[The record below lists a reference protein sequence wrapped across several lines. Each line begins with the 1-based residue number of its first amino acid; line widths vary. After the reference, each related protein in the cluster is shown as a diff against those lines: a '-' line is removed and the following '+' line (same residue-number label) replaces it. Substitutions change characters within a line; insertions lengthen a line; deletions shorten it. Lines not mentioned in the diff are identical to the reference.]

1 MSKNRKI
8 FSTQGKMLSTKLV
21 SINRKEI
28 ISYRTCFWMIIR
40 LSEKLPLKYSKI
52 FMCKQKLLP
61 NNL

>member
-1 MSKNRKI
+1 MSKNREI
-8 FSTQGKMLSTKLV
+8 FSTQGKMSTKLV

-28 ISYRTCFWMIIR
+28 ISYRTCFRMIIR